1 MKKKTTPRAMHLD
14 TRPPSAG
21 AQRLWAPWRIRYVQ
35 AAQKPAGCF
44 LCAMLQAPR
53 ARDRE
58 NLLLVRG
65 KTCLVCLNR
74 YPYNGGHLLIAPRR
88 HVAELADLRPA
99 EHVELLQLAARMVAV
114 LRTVMRPEGF
124 NLGFNLGH
132 AAGAGLR
139 DHLHMHVV
147 PRWVG
152 DVNFMPVLAD
162 IKVIP
167 QALEEFYD
175 QVAAELRK

>member
-1 MKKKTTPRAMHLD
+1 MKKKNPAPDAASEAHAKT
-14 TRPPSAG
+14 
-21 AQRLWAPWRIRYVQ
+21 LWAPWRIRYVQ
-35 AAQKPAGCF
+35 NTHKPAGCF

-53 ARDRE
+53 AQDRA

-74 YPYNGGHLLIAPRR
+74 YPYNGGHLMIAPRR

-99 EHVELLQLAARMVAV
+99 EHVELLQLAARTVAL
-114 LRTVMRPEGF
+114 LRKVMKPEGF

-139 DHLHMHVV
+139 DHLHLHVV

-152 DVNFMPVLAD
+152 DVNFMPVFAD

-167 QALEEFYD
+167 QALEELYA
-175 QVAAELRK
+175 QLAAELRK

>member
-1 MKKKTTPRAMHLD
+1 M
-14 TRPPSAG
+14 
-21 AQRLWAPWRIRYVQ
+21 
-35 AAQKPAGCF
+35 
-44 LCAMLQAPR
+44 
-53 ARDRE
+53 
-58 NLLLVRG
+58 
-65 KTCLVCLNR
+65 
-74 YPYNGGHLLIAPRR
+74 
-88 HVAELADLRPA
+88 AELADLRPA